1 MTEIF
6 RRKKIKYLDDEED
19 SQIPVRRAGTRGVI
33 PTTPPAI
40 IPPKQ
45 RTSNHISLVRK
56 SFDAIGPVKPLPRA
70 PETVDLKMTDKEGLE
85 RAYNTKEGLFI
96 FGDRMYI
103 AGSKS
108 LNDWKDDVMRI
119 PVWGDS
125 RKIQRYQDARKAL
138 MEHPEVTHLSGHS
151 LGSSVALQLQKDYRH
166 IQDTRAFGS
175 PVLDI
180 IPHIGPSQEKVERYR
195 SYGDPVSM
203 FDFKAT
209 SSLPTSLNPHDYGN
223 LSEGFSTSKT
233 VPIESTNPDG
243 SKSLIA

>member
-6 RRKKIKYLDDEED
+6 RRKKIKNLDDEDED
-19 SQIPVRRAGTRGVI
+19 QPVRRPGTRGVI
-33 PTTPPAI
+33 PTTTPAI

-45 RTSNHISLVRK
+45 RASNYISLVRK
-56 SFDAIGPVKPLPRA
+56 SFDPIGPVKPPPRP
-70 PETVDLKMTDKEGLE
+70 PETINLKMTDKEGLE
-85 RAYNTKEGLFI
+85 RAYNTKEGVFV
-96 FGDRMYI
+96 FGDRMYL

-119 PVWGDS
+119 PAWGDS
-125 RKIQRYQDARKAL
+125 RKIQRYQDAKKAL
-138 MEHPEVTHLSGHS
+138 QDHPEVTHISGHS
-151 LGSSVALQLQKDYRH
+151 LGSSVALQLQKDFKH
-166 IQDTRAFGS
+166 IQDTRVYGS

-180 IPHIGPSQEKVERYR
+180 KPSEEKVDRYR

-203 FDFKAT
+203 FDFNAN
-209 SSLPTSLNPHDYGN
+209 SSLPTSLNPHEYGN